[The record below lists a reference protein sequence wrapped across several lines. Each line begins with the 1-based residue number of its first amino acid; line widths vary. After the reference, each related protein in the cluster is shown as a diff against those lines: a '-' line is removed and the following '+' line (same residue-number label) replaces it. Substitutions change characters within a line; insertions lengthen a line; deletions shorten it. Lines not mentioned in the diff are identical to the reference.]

1 MTSQSFSGEYKLIL
15 EKANGTIVDTG
26 WFNNIVLDQGLNYL
40 GTVPSYNNYTQLSST
55 AARIYNGPTAYI
67 RVGSGSSAAVATQT
81 ALDAQTGYASS
92 YINITT
98 GQPVVATSPTQQ
110 FVILLNIGTPPGIPG
125 SGWATPGVIQ
135 EVGAGWSSTGN
146 TLFSRAVLPTPLI
159 TSSGDKLTVYYKL
172 TRTTESFPVTGSVTI
187 NGVVYNYSATYGTPP
202 LPTSNYVTPAK
213 VTCAYQAG
221 ALPGNG
227 YVTLN
232 GVSQPTVATFPIGY
246 TVSPYVQSSNYI
258 DCTSAFALPQNWA
271 GTGVKAIWVQYS
283 NMAVQMH
290 FSTVIPATPGNTLS
304 LTLRA
309 PWGR

>member
-1 MTSQSFSGEYKLIL
+1 
-15 EKANGTIVDTG
+15 
-26 WFNNIVLDQGLNYL
+26 
-40 GTVPSYNNYTQLSST
+40 
-55 AARIYNGPTAYI
+55 
-67 RVGSGSSAAVATQT
+67 
-81 ALDAQTGYASS
+81 
-92 YINITT
+92 
-98 GQPVVATSPTQQ
+98 
-110 FVILLNIGTPPGIPG
+110 
-125 SGWATPGVIQ
+125 
-135 EVGAGWSSTGN
+135 
-146 TLFSRAVLPTPLI
+146 VLPTPLI

-172 TRTTESFPVTGSVTI
+172 TRTTQSFPVTGSVTI
-187 NGVVYNYSATYGTPP
+187 NSIVYNYSATYGTPP
-202 LPTSNYVTPAK
+202 APTSNYVTPAK

-246 TVSPYVQSSNYI
+246 TVSPYVPGSNYI
-258 DCTSAFALPQNWA
+258 DCTSAFALPQNWP